1 MKKFNLEAS
10 KAPKLTAVQAAKL
23 NNMADEKIDYSDIP
37 ELDEAFFAKVALL
50 GNWPPAKKQFT
61 VKIDEDVLMWLR
73 SMGKGYQT
81 KINHILRIAM
91 EHHKPRTDK
100 H

>member
-1 MKKFNLEAS
+1 
-10 KAPKLTAVQAAKL
+10 
-23 NNMADEKIDYSDIP
+23 MADEKIDYSDIP

-73 SMGKGYQT
+73 SMEKGYQT
-81 KINHILRIAM
+81 
-91 EHHKPRTDK
+91 
-100 H
+100 